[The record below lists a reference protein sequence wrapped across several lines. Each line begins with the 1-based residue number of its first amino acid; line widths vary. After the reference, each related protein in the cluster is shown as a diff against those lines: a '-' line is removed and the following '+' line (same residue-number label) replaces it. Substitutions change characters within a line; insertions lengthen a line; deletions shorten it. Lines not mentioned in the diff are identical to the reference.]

1 MTKRNKSEGESVV
14 EIDAMDNE
22 EWEKDQHTPIAP
34 NAELAEL
41 VKQTK
46 AEPAKP
52 APAKPAGR
60 PSTVSRSKT
69 PPPPTRARGAKPTA
83 KQAPVAADVA
93 KSKAPA
99 ADEAPTVFSPIDPQ
113 ILLEE
118 LPPPP
123 KQPSALPSWARAP
136 ARPAPPPDPSPLPA
150 PLPAPPPPPDFEPV
164 RAAPIL
170 PPLSESSVV
179 VAAKPRKRSPVAL
192 IVLLLLAIAGGGIA
206 IVLAMGGKKDEPPPP
221 PVAATPPPAPAPDA
235 AAEEPAAPETGSATA
250 PTLDPVKHPKGDVAG
265 GKPLVLDYDQP
276 AAKAP
281 APTHTDDDAVAK
293 ARAHYASGNQRLFAG
308 DTDSAIRE
316 YQQALAIYPGYV
328 ASYRGLGLAYTQRND
343 KAKALQALRT
353 YVSLVPSAKDA
364 PLIRKRIATLQGH

>member
-14 EIDAMDNE
+14 EIDAIDNE

-69 PPPPTRARGAKPTA
+69 PLPPARPRAAKPTA

-118 LPPPP
+118 LPAPS
-123 KQPSALPSWARAP
+123 KQAPALPAWARAP
-136 ARPAPPPDPSPLPA
+136 SKTAPPPDPSPLPA
-150 PLPAPPPPPDFEPV
+150 PLPAAPPAPDFEPV
-164 RAAPIL
+164 RASPIL
-170 PPLSESSVV
+170 PALDESSVV
-179 VAAKPRKRSPVAL
+179 ASAKPRKRSPVVL
-192 IVLLLLAIAGGGIA
+192 IVLVLLALAGGAIA

-221 PVAATPPPAPAPDA
+221 PVAVTPPPPPAPDA
-235 AAEEPAAPETGSATA
+235 AEEPAPAPEGGSATA
-250 PTLDPVKHPKGDVAG
+250 PTLDPAKHPKGDVPG
-265 GKPLVLDYDQP
+265 GKPLVLDYDQS

-281 APTHTDDDAVAK
+281 APTHTDDDAVGK
-293 ARAHYASGNQRLFAG
+293 ARAHWGAGNQRLFAG
-308 DTDSAIRE
+308 DPDSAIRE

-328 ASYRGLGLAYTQRND
+328 ASYRGLGLAYAQKND

-353 YVSLVPSAKDA
+353 YVNLVPNAKDA